1 MNAYEFVPLDSLFF
15 RGNGPMEAGQ
25 LPSIS
30 LFPPPLSVFY
40 GAMRTAVLRQRQISF
55 SDYNNGNIENDVE
68 QCIGKATDP
77 YPPYSIVALL
87 LRKNNTIYA
96 PAPYTWYRNKGDE
109 NRSHGDTTRVFQG
122 FLLDQKTID
131 DRAVSVSSQPIF
143 WMKGKEPQS
152 LGGAWIALDVLQKS
166 VSKGGF
172 IELREKI
179 DLLSEADFLD
189 REDRVGIS
197 LLEADTGKPTRNA
210 QEGQLYA
217 AAHIRLHDGVSLIV
231 VTNRETGLDYQG
243 LVLLGG
249 EKRVSRYWK
258 VDSPL
263 HEAEIELQGPDT
275 EHWYEALV
283 PLKVTQQLVDACIA
297 SQKPYATAGWDLARH
312 FHKKTTYWLPA
323 GSVFNTSIQNQY
335 AQAAVPLKNSL

>member
-40 GAMRTAVLRQRQISF
+40 GALRTAVLRQRQISF
-55 SDYNNGNIENDVE
+55 SDYNNGNIESNVE

-77 YPPYSIVALL
+77 YPPYTIVALL
-87 LRKNNTIYA
+87 LKKNNKIYA
-96 PAPYTWYRNKGDE
+96 PAPYTWYRNNDDE
-109 NRSHGDTTRVFQG
+109 NRNHGDPIRVFQG
-122 FLLDQKTID
+122 ILLDQKTIN
-131 DRAVSVSSQPIF
+131 DRAINVTSQPIF
-143 WMKGKEPQS
+143 WMKGKEAQS

-166 VSKGGF
+166 ISRDGSL
-172 IELREKI
+172 ELREKI
-179 DLLSEADFLD
+179 DLLSESDFLD

-197 LLEADTGKPTRNA
+197 LLDADTGKPTRNA

-217 AAHIRLHDGVSLIV
+217 AAHIRLHDDVSLMV
-231 VTNRETGLDYQG
+231 VTDTETGLESEG
-243 LVLLGG
+243 FVLLGG

-263 HEAEIELQGPDT
+263 HDIEIQLQGPGA
-275 EHWYEALV
+275 ERWYEALA
-283 PLKVTQQLVDACIA
+283 PLKVTQELVDACVA

-312 FHKKTTYWLPA
+312 FHKKATYWFPA
-323 GSVFNTSIQNQY
+323 GSVFSRPIHNQHV
-335 AQAAVPLKNSL
+335 QVTVPLKNSL